1 MPRTPQVRNP
11 LAAVD
16 QPLLG
21 MLMALVAIGWVMIY
35 AAGVGQG
42 YTDHLPDF
50 LTGTPAG
57 KQLIFIVVSSVL
69 LVFTLVT
76 SHRFWRDG
84 AFLFYLLTLLLLL
97 GVIFFGKEVKGA
109 RSWYGIG
116 PFSLQ
121 PSEFAKF
128 GTALAIASFTAA
140 FRGQQIQG
148 VVPWVQAAGIFL
160 LPAALILLQPDAGS
174 ALVFVGLTMVLY
186 RAGLNPA
193 LFVVGFFGAGMLVAG
208 LVFEP
213 ALIAMAL
220 FGVAGV
226 LLAAQFPRGALYGV
240 LATAGLVGLLFL
252 VGRTETSPYLF
263 AGLTAALFVGL
274 GLYWYPRRKSQLVQA
289 LAAAV
294 VLGTGVATTAN
305 YLFNNALAPHQ
316 QDRLNV
322 WLQPSKC
329 DPRGSLYNVL
339 QSKMAI
345 GSGGLQGKG
354 FLEGTLTKLRYVPE
368 QTTDFIF
375 CTVGEEHGFIG
386 ATVVIGLFLGVLLR
400 LVSLAER
407 QRSLFAQYYMYGV
420 AGILFV
426 HFTLNVGMTMGL
438 MPIIG
443 IPLPFISYGGS
454 SLMAFTL
461 IMGVALRLDATR
473 VERE

>member
-1 MPRTPQVRNP
+1 MPPAAARATRTTCRASSRVR
-11 LAAVD
+11 
-16 QPLLG
+16 
-21 MLMALVAIGWVMIY
+21 
-35 AAGVGQG
+35 
-42 YTDHLPDF
+42 
-50 LTGTPAG
+50 PAG
-57 KQLIFIVVSSVL
+57 KQTIFIAVSGAL
-69 LVFTLVT
+69 LIFTLVT

-84 AFLFYLLTLLLLL
+84 AFLIYLGTLLLLL
-97 GVIFFGKEVKGA
+97 GVVFFGKEVKGA

-128 GTALAIASFTAA
+128 GAALAIASYSAA
-140 FRGQQIQG
+140 FRGQKIQG
-148 VVPWVQAAGIFL
+148 VMPWLQAAGIFL
-160 LPAALILLQPDAGS
+160 LPAALIMLQPDAGS
-174 ALVFVGLTMVLY
+174 ALVFTGLTIVLY

-193 LFVVGFFGAGMLVAG
+193 LFVVAFFGAGMLVSG

-213 ALIAMAL
+213 ALIATVL
-220 FGVAGV
+220 IGLSVV
-226 LLAAQFPRGALYGV
+226 LLAGQFPKGALYGG
-240 LATAGLVGLLFL
+240 LAAAGLALLVYVGS
-252 VGRTETSPYLF
+252 RTETSPYLF
-263 AGLTAALFVGL
+263 AGLAAVVFAGL
-274 GLYWYPRRKSQLVQA
+274 AMYWYPRRKSQLVQA
-289 LAAAV
+289 LAATV
-294 VLGTGVATTAN
+294 VLGTGVAATAN
-305 YLFNNALAPHQ
+305 YLFHNALAPHQ

-407 QRSLFAQYYMYGV
+407 QKSLFAQYYMYGV

-473 VERE
+473 TERE